1 MKILANGKQV
11 VKRKA
16 TFVEALVPIVFLIV
30 VLAVSLIKFGADPQ
44 IPLILGAAV
53 AGLVGV
59 FRLGFTWQ
67 ELEEG
72 VLDTIKMAMQAI
84 LILMVVVTLIG
95 TWILIGTVPAMIYWG
110 LGILTPFTID
120 S

>member
-1 MKILANGKQV
+1 MANGKQV

-59 FRLGFTWQ
+59 FRLGFTWS
-67 ELEEG
+67 ELEDG
-72 VLDTIKMAMQAI
+72 GLNTIKVAMQSV
-84 LILMVVVTLIG
+84 LILMIVGALIG
-95 TWILIGTVPAMIYWG
+95 TWILSGTVPAKIYWG
-110 LGILTPFTID
+110 L
-120 S
+120 